1 MDSFSSRS
9 GEDDAF
15 RSEVRSFLSA
25 NLPPSLR
32 DKVRDGR
39 AVQKDELR
47 EWHDI
52 LNRKGWLVPQW
63 PQEHG
68 GTAWSVR
75 QRWIYEEEYHSN
87 FCPPPHLFNFKMIGP
102 ILIRFGTEEQ
112 KRFYLPRM
120 RSSEDWWCQGYS
132 EPNAG
137 SDLASLKTRAA
148 RKGDAYIVNGS
159 KIWTSYAHWATRIFC
174 LVRTDPEA
182 KLQNGISFLLI
193 DLKSPGVEIRPIV
206 GIDGRHHFNQVFFT
220 DVAVPAANLVGEENR
235 GWTIAK
241 SLLGFERLN
250 ASRYG
255 ESLGRLKR
263 LREMA
268 AMPSPDG
275 RRLADEEWFQRKV
288 GEVEVNLIAV
298 QFTALRFLARL
309 EAGEKLGDEVSM
321 LKLRGSQVLQRL
333 QALMHQV
340 VGLDGLAFAKEGSEA
355 ELESIVSPSVSGM
368 APQRFFGRGY
378 TIAAGSSEVQHEILA
393 KSVLGLRGLS

>member
-1 MDSFSSRS
+1 MNSFSRS
-9 GEDDAF
+9 HGEDDAF
-15 RSEVRSFLSA
+15 RSEVRAFLSA
-25 NLPPSLR
+25 SLPSSLR

-39 AVQKDELR
+39 AVLKHELR

-68 GTAWSVR
+68 GTAWSVQ
-75 QRWIYEEEYHSN
+75 QRWIYEEEYHSHY
-87 FCPPPHLFNFKMIGP
+87 CPPPHLFNFKMIGP

-112 KRFYLPRM
+112 KRYYLPRM

-137 SDLASLKTRAA
+137 SDLASLKTHAVRD
-148 RKGDAYIVNGS
+148 GDTYIVNGS
-159 KIWTSYAHWATRIFC
+159 KIWTSYAHWATKIFC
-174 LVRTDPEA
+174 LVRTDPAA

-193 DLKSPGVEIRPIV
+193 DLATPGVTIRPIV
-206 GIDGRHHFNQVFFT
+206 GIDGRHHFNQVFFS
-220 DVAVPAANLVGEENR
+220 DVVVPAANLVGEENR

-275 RRLADEEWFQRKV
+275 RRLADEDWFRRKV
-288 GEVEVNLIAV
+288 GEIEVDLLAV

-340 VGLDGLAFAKEGSEA
+340 VGLDGLAFAKEGA
-355 ELESIVSPSVSGM
+355 EDEIESIVSPSVSGM